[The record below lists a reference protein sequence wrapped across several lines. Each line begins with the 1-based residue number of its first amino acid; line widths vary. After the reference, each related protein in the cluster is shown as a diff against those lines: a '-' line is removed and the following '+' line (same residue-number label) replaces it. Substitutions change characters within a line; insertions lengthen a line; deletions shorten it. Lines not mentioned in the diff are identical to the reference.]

1 MSDIE
6 KSRKII
12 WADNAYLLGSKIPG
26 NRYELQD
33 SALAVYSGIF
43 NKKVQIFPLYTIERT
58 ESKIGFIDSIFRCG
72 KIFLYIR
79 GMRET
84 AFIMRVKNPNDILEL
99 LAEQQRTEKNN
110 FLRKKKKNAKK

>member
-43 NKKVQIFPLYTIERT
+43 NKKVQIFPLYTIERM